1 MTNKQEGIAR
11 HKKSRKRVRTVKRV
25 LALLLI
31 LCAVLIM
38 KKEIRILMD
47 RAVQLTIVVQNQEI
61 IQGEDLP
68 QMQIKI
74 HAESGRKKPDQIFLN
89 KEKTYSVQNLIEEL
103 EGGKGCTI
111 ICNADATQEGIYP
124 IKVELDKKITEKLDN
139 EWKRKVRFYVK
150 SGNLT
155 VKNPMGNW
163 EGNKFRKYDGTYM
176 KNGFVNSKGKQY
188 YLNEEG
194 IKATG
199 WQMIGEKKYLFDE
212 NGVLQT
218 SKWVQ
223 DDNNSYYLNESGAAV
238 TGWMTMDDSEYFFHQ
253 DGRMSTGKVQI
264 GLAECVFDENGKL
277 LSRGEKRVDPSR
289 PMVALTFDDGPG
301 SRTGDL
307 LEALKQYN
315 AHATFFMLGKN
326 VASYPDTVRR
336 MKEYGCETGNHSYE
350 HANLSKMSGDDIRKD
365 LAQADQNIKNVTGIK
380 APVMRPPYGAVSDA
394 LRENAEKPM
403 ILWNIDT
410 LDWKTRNVQQT
421 IDNVMN
427 DVKDGDIILMHD
439 IYTETIDAA
448 LELIPKLEQEGYQL
462 VTVSELAQAKGQ
474 ILENGKVYTDF

>member
-1 MTNKQEGIAR
+1 
-11 HKKSRKRVRTVKRV
+11 
-25 LALLLI
+25 
-31 LCAVLIM
+31 
-38 KKEIRILMD
+38 
-47 RAVQLTIVVQNQEI
+47 
-61 IQGEDLP
+61 
-68 QMQIKI
+68 
-74 HAESGRKKPDQIFLN
+74 
-89 KEKTYSVQNLIEEL
+89 
-103 EGGKGCTI
+103 
-111 ICNADATQEGIYP
+111 
-124 IKVELDKKITEKLDN
+124 
-139 EWKRKVRFYVK
+139 
-150 SGNLT
+150 
-155 VKNPMGNW
+155 
-163 EGNKFRKYDGTYM
+163 
-176 KNGFVNSKGKQY
+176 
-188 YLNEEG
+188 
-194 IKATG
+194 
-199 WQMIGEKKYLFDE
+199 
-212 NGVLQT
+212 
-218 SKWVQ
+218 
-223 DDNNSYYLNESGAAV
+223 
-238 TGWMTMDDSEYFFHQ
+238 MDDSEYFFHQ

-421 IDNVMN
+421 VDNVMN

-439 IYTETIDAA
+439 IYKETIDAA

>member
-25 LALLLI
+25 LALFLI

-47 RAVQLTIVVQNQEI
+47 RAVQLTIVVQDQEI
-61 IQGEDLP
+61 IQGEDVP

-74 HAESGRKKPDQIFLN
+74 HAESRRKKPDQIFLD
-89 KEKTYSVQNLIEEL
+89 KEKTYSVQNLIEDL
-103 EGGKGCTI
+103 ESGEGCTI
-111 ICNADATQEGIYP
+111 ICNADATQEGSYP
-124 IKVELDKKITEKLDN
+124 IKVELDKKITEKLDG

-155 VKNPMGNW
+155 VKNPVGNW

-223 DDNNSYYLNESGAAV
+223 DDNYSYYLS
-238 TGWMTMDDSEYFFHQ
+238 
-253 DGRMSTGKVQI
+253 
-264 GLAECVFDENGKL
+264 
-277 LSRGEKRVDPSR
+277 
-289 PMVALTFDDGPG
+289 
-301 SRTGDL
+301 
-307 LEALKQYN
+307 
-315 AHATFFMLGKN
+315 
-326 VASYPDTVRR
+326 
-336 MKEYGCETGNHSYE
+336 
-350 HANLSKMSGDDIRKD
+350 
-365 LAQADQNIKNVTGIK
+365 
-380 APVMRPPYGAVSDA
+380 
-394 LRENAEKPM
+394 
-403 ILWNIDT
+403 
-410 LDWKTRNVQQT
+410 
-421 IDNVMN
+421 
-427 DVKDGDIILMHD
+427 
-439 IYTETIDAA
+439 
-448 LELIPKLEQEGYQL
+448 
-462 VTVSELAQAKGQ
+462 
-474 ILENGKVYTDF
+474 